1 LVAKKKIAVLLAVL
15 LIMTTLPGLALGVQV
30 SLDLSWNS
38 TAAGNNITAS
48 GSADP
53 DEWVSIKVLDNAQG
67 IVFYDA
73 VKSDA
78 SGKYSCT
85 FTVPQVSPGAL
96 TVVAGYGTNVANK
109 SLLISDG
116 GGITPVTLNRI
127 EITKPATKLV
137 YTVGD
142 SLDIAGLKVTGYYSD
157 GSSRVEPISAASIS
171 GFDSSKPATQ
181 QTLTITIGGKI
192 TTYEVSITKKSEE
205 GSTDNKGG
213 GSSTVPAG
221 QTTGQTVSS
230 SGGTVKEAGVEVTF
244 PANAVTSD
252 IKVTVKKLSSGIPAV
267 SSGFKLLGEV
277 YEITSETN
285 SNFKKPVTITLP
297 FDRNKLDSDKH
308 NLAIYWWSN
317 NQWVILDKVKVDLKA
332 GKVSGEVNHFSKFA
346 VLLSE
351 KSATDTPLDEDKEP
365 IKDVIVPVKAVVK
378 DVSGHW
384 AETSINILVN
394 RGAISGYPGGSFK
407 PDNTITRAE
416 FATILIKAF
425 NLEPRSGK
433 VFSDTSGHWAEHSI
447 RTATAHGIVSG
458 YNASNFGPNDIITR
472 EQMAVMIVKAAKL
485 TNVAEGRTFDDAAQ
499 VSNWAKKAV
508 GIASGEGIISGYPD
522 NTFKPKA
529 NATRAEAVTVI
540 IKAL

>member
-1 LVAKKKIAVLLAVL
+1 MVVKKRIAVLITVL
-15 LIMTTLPGLALGVQV
+15 LILTTLPGLALGVQV

-38 TAAGNNITAS
+38 TAAGNSITAS

-53 DEWVSIKVLDNAQG
+53 NEWVSIKVLDNAQS

-78 SGKYSCT
+78 GGKYSCT
-85 FTVPQVSPGAL
+85 FIVPQVSPGTL

-116 GGITPVTLNRI
+116 GGITPVTLDRI

-142 SLDIAGLKVTGYYSD
+142 SLDITGLEVTGYYSD
-157 GSSRVEPISAASIS
+157 GSSRAEPISAASIS

-181 QTLTITIGGKI
+181 QTLTITIGGK
-192 TTYEVSITKKSEE
+192 TATYEVSITKKSEE

-213 GSSTVPAG
+213 GSGIVPV
-221 QTTGQTVSS
+221 GQTVSS
-230 SGGTVKEAGVEVTF
+230 SGGTLKETGVEVTF

-277 YEITSETN
+277 YEITSDTN
-285 SNFKKPVTITLP
+285 TIFKKPITITLP
-297 FDRNKLDSDKH
+297 FNRDKVDSDKYD
-308 NLAIYWWSN
+308 LAIYWWSN
-317 NQWVILDKVKVDLKA
+317 NQWVILDKIKVDLKA

-346 VLLSE
+346 VLASE
-351 KSATDTPLDEDKEP
+351 KDTSIGKDKDEEP
-365 IKDVIVPVKAVVK
+365 TKDVIAPVKPALK
-378 DVSGHW
+378 DISGHW
-384 AETSINILVN
+384 AETSINKLVN
-394 RGAISGYPGGSFK
+394 AGAISGYPDGTFK
-407 PDNTITRAE
+407 PDSSITRAE
-416 FATILIKAF
+416 FATVLVKAL
-425 NLEPRSGK
+425 NLEPRNGK
-433 VFSDTSGHWAEHSI
+433 VFSDTSGHWAKDSI
-447 RTATAHGIVSG
+447 STAAAHGIVSG
-458 YNASNFGPNDIITR
+458 YSASNFGPNDLITR

-485 TNVAEGRTFDDAAQ
+485 TNAAQEKTFADAAQ
-499 VSNWAKKAV
+499 VSNWAKEAI
-508 GIASGEGIISGYPD
+508 GIASGKGIISGYP
-522 NTFKPKA
+522 NNIFKPKA

>member
-1 LVAKKKIAVLLAVL
+1 VILLVVKKRIAVLITVL
-15 LIMTTLPGLALGVQV
+15 LILTTLPGLALGVQV

-38 TAAGNNITAS
+38 TAAGNSITAS

-53 DEWVSIKVLDNAQG
+53 NEWVSIKVLDNAQS

-78 SGKYSCT
+78 GGKYSCT
-85 FTVPQVSPGAL
+85 FIVPQVSPGTL

-116 GGITPVTLNRI
+116 GGITPVTLKRI

-142 SLDIAGLKVTGYYSD
+142 SLDITGLEVTGYYSD
-157 GSSRVEPISAASIS
+157 GSSGVEPISAASIS
-171 GFDSSKPATQ
+171 GFDSSKPVTQ
-181 QTLTITIGGKI
+181 QTLTITIGGKT

-213 GSSTVPAG
+213 GSGIVPV
-221 QTTGQTVSS
+221 GQTVSS
-230 SGGTVKEAGVEVTF
+230 SGGTLKEAGVEVTF

-277 YEITSETN
+277 YEITSDTN
-285 SNFKKPVTITLP
+285 TNFKKPITITLP
-297 FDRNKLDSDKH
+297 FDWNKVDSEKH
-308 NLAIYWWSN
+308 DLAIYWWSN
-317 NQWVILDKVKVDLKA
+317 NQWVILDKIKVDLKA

-346 VLLSE
+346 VLASE
-351 KSATDTPLDEDKEP
+351 KDTPIGKDKDEEP
-365 IKDVIVPVKAVVK
+365 TKDVIAPVKPALN
-378 DVSGHW
+378 DISGHW
-384 AETSINILVN
+384 AETSINQLVN
-394 RGAISGYPGGSFK
+394 TGAISGYPDSTFK
-407 PDNTITRAE
+407 PDSSITRAE
-416 FATILIKAF
+416 FATVLVKAL
-425 NLEPRSGK
+425 NLEPRNNK
-433 VFSDTSGHWAEHSI
+433 VFSDTSGHWAKDSI
-447 RTATAHGIVSG
+447 STAAAHGIVSG
-458 YNASNFGPNDIITR
+458 YSASNFGPNDLITR

-485 TNVAEGRTFDDAAQ
+485 TNAAQEKTFADAAQ
-499 VSNWAKKAV
+499 VSNWAKEAI
-508 GIASGEGIISGYPD
+508 GIASGKGIISGYP
-522 NTFKPKA
+522 NNIFKPKA

>member
-1 LVAKKKIAVLLAVL
+1 MVVKKRIAVLITVL
-15 LIMTTLPGLALGVQV
+15 LILTTLPGLALGVQV

-38 TAAGNNITAS
+38 TAAGNSITAS

-53 DEWVSIKVLDNAQG
+53 NEWVSIKVLDNAQS

-78 SGKYSCT
+78 GGKYSCT
-85 FTVPQVSPGAL
+85 FIVPQVSPGTL

-116 GGITPVTLNRI
+116 GGITPVTLDRI

-142 SLDIAGLKVTGYYSD
+142 SLDITGLEVTGYYSD
-157 GSSRVEPISAASIS
+157 GSSGAEPISAASIS
-171 GFDSSKPATQ
+171 GFDSSKPVTQ
-181 QTLTITIGGKI
+181 QTLTITIGGK
-192 TTYEVSITKKSEE
+192 TATYEVSITKKSEE

-213 GSSTVPAG
+213 GSGIVPV
-221 QTTGQTVSS
+221 GQTVSS
-230 SGGTVKEAGVEVTF
+230 SGGTLKETGVEVTF

-277 YEITSETN
+277 YEITSDTN
-285 SNFKKPVTITLP
+285 TIFKKPITITLP
-297 FDRNKLDSDKH
+297 FNRDKVDSDKYD
-308 NLAIYWWSN
+308 LAIYWWSN
-317 NQWVILDKVKVDLKA
+317 NQWVILDKIKVDLKA

-346 VLLSE
+346 VLASE
-351 KSATDTPLDEDKEP
+351 KDTSIGKDKDEEP
-365 IKDVIVPVKAVVK
+365 TKDVIAPVKPALK
-378 DVSGHW
+378 DISGHW
-384 AETSINILVN
+384 AETSINKLVN
-394 RGAISGYPGGSFK
+394 AGAISGYPDGTFK
-407 PDNTITRAE
+407 PDSSITRAE
-416 FATILIKAF
+416 FATVLVKAF
-425 NLEPRSGK
+425 NLEPRNGK
-433 VFSDTSGHWAEHSI
+433 VFSDTSGHWAENSI

-472 EQMAVMIVKAAKL
+472 EQMAVMIIIAANL
-485 TNVAEGRTFDDAAQ
+485 TNDEEGKTFADGPQ
-499 VSNWAKKAV
+499 ISEWAKKAV
-508 GIASGEGIISGYPD
+508 GIASSKGIITGYPD

-540 IKAL
+540 VKAL